1 MRSPLLFRVAL
12 LLLLLLLFFFFF
24 TSQAVAPRKLLQL
37 EWEPIRDLNDPSI
50 VKVIHFAVSEQS
62 RTHGGLAY
70 TLISAESGEQL
81 SGPEGAYYLIK
92 LKVKPQDEDVGIF
105 QASVYE
111 SKTQNYL
118 QLIFFMRL

>member
-1 MRSPLLFRVAL
+1 MTSPLLFRVAL
-12 LLLLLLLFFFFF
+12 LLLLLLFFF
-24 TSQAVAPRKLLQL
+24 TSQAAAHRKLLQL
-37 EWEPIRDLNDPSI
+37 EWEPIRDLSDPSI

-62 RTHGGLAY
+62 RTHWGLAY
-70 TLISAESGEQL
+70 TLIGAERGEQL
-81 SGPEGAYYLIK
+81 SGSEGAYYLIK

-111 SKTQNYL
+111 SKTQNYF